1 MPPTLKSIMADYT
14 AVQSTI
20 NQLELAYFAET
31 GGVEDVLLPLAK
43 TAPLFKRK
51 PQPVS
56 RPQRVFYI
64 SSAAAGTGAW
74 PESAHSPEELAG
86 VLRDGMTGQAVK
98 RRLAPGWRAGQ
109 GGGGGSSSGGGGA
122 ARVSHHK
129 GGGGG
134 GAARA
139 SHHKGPKGPSHK
151 KKVWPPGTA
160 PPPKPKAAR
169 RSHSGAFDFTGFT
182 IAQLRV
188 SHKRGAPQ
196 ALAAAL
202 AKRRE
207 ELASAAGGAE

>member
-1 MPPTLKSIMADYT
+1 MPPSLKTILGDY
-14 AVQSTI
+14 ASVQSTI

-31 GGVEDVLLPLAK
+31 GGVEDVLLPLSR
-43 TAPLFKRK
+43 TAPLNKRK

-56 RPQRVFYI
+56 RQQRVFYL
-64 SSAAAGTGAW
+64 SSAAAGTGEW
-74 PESAHSPEELAG
+74 PEAAHSPEELAE
-86 VLRDGMTGQAVK
+86 VLRDGMAGQAVK

-109 GGGGGSSSGGGGA
+109 GGGGGGAGG
-122 ARVSHHK
+122 S

-134 GAARA
+134 GSPHA
-139 SHHKGPKGPSHK
+139 SHPKSSKSVSHK

-160 PPPKPKAAR
+160 PPQKQKAAR
-169 RSHSGAFDFTGFT
+169 RSTHGTFDFSGFT

-207 ELASAAGGAE
+207 ELAAGSAS